1 MLRLLEFFSAGR
13 RTDERYGRGVEGGKE
28 TSARDAKHKWARV
41 WCRTR
46 PAPRN
51 FARGGV
57 AAHRAWRQRN
67 ASAVVRRNIN
77 HIGMV
82 VYGVYAIGLQM
93 RSVDAQLNRDLVLVV
108 AIRLL
113 VPLRC

>member
-1 MLRLLEFFSAGR
+1 MNGTVGGGWCARDA
-13 RTDERYGRGVEGGKE
+13 ERVKE
-28 TSARDAKHKWARV
+28 LVPGSRKVSGRDAKHKWARV

-57 AAHRAWRQRN
+57 AAYRAWRQSN

-82 VYGVYAIGLQM
+82 VYGVYAIGL
-93 RSVDAQLNRDLVLVV
+93 
-108 AIRLL
+108 
-113 VPLRC
+113 

>member
-1 MLRLLEFFSAGR
+1 MNGTGGGGVMRSAVRKQVPGN
-13 RTDERYGRGVEGGKE
+13 E

-51 FARGGV
+51 FARGGA

-67 ASAVVRRNIN
+67 ASVVVRRNIN

-82 VYGVYAIGLQM
+82 VYGVYAIGL
-93 RSVDAQLNRDLVLVV
+93 
-108 AIRLL
+108 
-113 VPLRC
+113 

>member
-1 MLRLLEFFSAGR
+1 MVGGGCARDA
-13 RTDERYGRGVEGGKE
+13 ERGKE
-28 TSARDAKHKWARV
+28 LAPGNAKHKWARV

-67 ASAVVRRNIN
+67 ALAVVRCNIN

-82 VYGVYAIGLQM
+82 VYGVNAIGL
-93 RSVDAQLNRDLVLVV
+93 
-108 AIRLL
+108 
-113 VPLRC
+113 